1 MKKKVKFFFFG
12 FGQTA
17 KYFIKELV
25 QSNKKFDFF
34 ATNTSKTRN
43 LTFKRKKYTSF
54 KFKDNKYD
62 KNLIHALKESD
73 YILISIPPQGNNDVV
88 LEQFEKILKDQKF
101 IKLIY
106 LSATSVYGNHNGEWV
121 DENSKCIPSSSNG
134 IARLKV
140 ENCWLDLFKKFNYPI
155 QIFRLSGIYSDK
167 NNVLKR
173 LKTGEAKLIFKE
185 NHFFSRIHV
194 DDISNILFKSLKTF
208 KSGEIFNISDDK
220 PAPLSE
226 VTLYGAKLLNIKK
239 LKELKVEEID
249 SEMLKNFFKDS
260 KKVQNKKMK
269 KFFDYN
275 LKYPSFTEG
284 LDYIRNNFV

>member
-1 MKKKVKFFFFG
+1 MNLFCFG
-12 FGQTA
+12 FGQVA
-17 KYFIKELV
+17 RNFIKKLDNKNINYVLNTTNREETKYIDIN
-25 QSNKKFDFF
+25 NKKFLSYKLNEDGYDE
-34 ATNTSKTRN
+34 NIKEI
-43 LTFKRKKYTSF
+43 L
-54 KFKDNKYD
+54 NKAD
-62 KNLIHALKESD
+62 HA
-73 YILISIPPQGNNDVV
+73 LISIPPIQNDDLV
-88 LEQFEKILKDQKF
+88 LKNLIKFMNKDRVKW
-101 IKLIY
+101 ITY

-140 ENCWLDLFKKFNYPI
+140 EQCWLDLFKKFNYPI

>member
-1 MKKKVKFFFFG
+1 MNLFCFG
-12 FGQTA
+12 FGQVA
-17 KYFIKELV
+17 RNFIKKLDNKNINYVLNTTNREETKYIDIN
-25 QSNKKFDFF
+25 NKKFLSYKLNEDGYDE
-34 ATNTSKTRN
+34 NIKEI
-43 LTFKRKKYTSF
+43 L
-54 KFKDNKYD
+54 NKAD
-62 KNLIHALKESD
+62 HA
-73 YILISIPPQGNNDVV
+73 LISIPPIQNDDLV
-88 LEQFEKILKDQKF
+88 LKNLIKFMNKDRVKW
-101 IKLIY
+101 ITY

-269 KFFDYN
+269 EFFDYN

>member
-1 MKKKVKFFFFG
+1 MNLFCFG
-12 FGQTA
+12 FGQVA
-17 KYFIKELV
+17 RNFIKKLDNKNINYVLNTTNREETKYIDIN
-25 QSNKKFDFF
+25 NKKFLSYKLNEDGYDE
-34 ATNTSKTRN
+34 NIKEI
-43 LTFKRKKYTSF
+43 L
-54 KFKDNKYD
+54 NKAD
-62 KNLIHALKESD
+62 HA
-73 YILISIPPQGNNDVV
+73 LISIPPIQNDDLV
-88 LEQFEKILKDQKF
+88 LKNLIKFMNKDRVKW
-101 IKLIY
+101 ITY

-140 ENCWLDLFKKFNYPI
+140 EYCWLDLFKKFNYPI

>member
-1 MKKKVKFFFFG
+1 MNLFCFG
-12 FGQTA
+12 FGQVARNFVKKLDNKNINYVLNTTNREET
-17 KYFIKELV
+17 KYIDIN
-25 QSNKKFDFF
+25 NKKFLSYKLNEDGYDE
-34 ATNTSKTRN
+34 NIKEI
-43 LTFKRKKYTSF
+43 L
-54 KFKDNKYD
+54 NKAD
-62 KNLIHALKESD
+62 HA
-73 YILISIPPQGNNDVV
+73 LISIPPIQNDDLV
-88 LEQFEKILKDQKF
+88 LKNLIKFMNKDRVKW
-101 IKLIY
+101 ITY

-269 KFFDYN
+269 KFFNYN

>member
-1 MKKKVKFFFFG
+1 MNLFCFG
-12 FGQTA
+12 FGQVA
-17 KYFIKELV
+17 RNFIKKLDNKNINYVLNTTNREETKYIDIN
-25 QSNKKFDFF
+25 NKKFLSYKLNEDGYDE
-34 ATNTSKTRN
+34 NIKEI
-43 LTFKRKKYTSF
+43 L
-54 KFKDNKYD
+54 NKAD
-62 KNLIHALKESD
+62 HA
-73 YILISIPPQGNNDVV
+73 LISIPPIQNDDLV
-88 LEQFEKILKDQKF
+88 LKNLIKFMNKDRVKW
-101 IKLIY
+101 ITY

>member
-1 MKKKVKFFFFG
+1 MNLFCFG
-12 FGQTA
+12 FGQVA
-17 KYFIKELV
+17 RNFIKKLDNKNINYVLNTTNREETKYIDIN
-25 QSNKKFDFF
+25 NKKFLSYKLNEDGYDE
-34 ATNTSKTRN
+34 NIKEI
-43 LTFKRKKYTSF
+43 L
-54 KFKDNKYD
+54 NKAD
-62 KNLIHALKESD
+62 HA
-73 YILISIPPQGNNDVV
+73 LISIPPIQNDDLV
-88 LEQFEKILKDQKF
+88 LKNLIKFMNKDKVKW
-101 IKLIY
+101 ITY

>member
-1 MKKKVKFFFFG
+1 MNLFCFG
-12 FGQTA
+12 FGQVA
-17 KYFIKELV
+17 RNFIKKLDNKNINYVLNTTNREETKYIDIN
-25 QSNKKFDFF
+25 NKKFLSYKLNEDGYDE
-34 ATNTSKTRN
+34 NIKEI
-43 LTFKRKKYTSF
+43 L
-54 KFKDNKYD
+54 NKAD
-62 KNLIHALKESD
+62 HA
-73 YILISIPPQGNNDVV
+73 LISIPPIQNDDLV
-88 LEQFEKILKDQKF
+88 LKNLIKFMNKDRVKW
-101 IKLIY
+101 ITY

-121 DENSKCIPSSSNG
+121 HENSKCIPSSSNG